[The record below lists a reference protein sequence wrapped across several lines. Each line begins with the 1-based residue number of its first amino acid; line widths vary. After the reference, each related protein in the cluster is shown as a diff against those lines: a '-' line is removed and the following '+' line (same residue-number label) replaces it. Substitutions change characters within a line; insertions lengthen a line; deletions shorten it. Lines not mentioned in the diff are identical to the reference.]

1 VRRTTCLILFCVAI
15 PCSGLA
21 QARQLC
27 SDAWLR
33 PPAAPAPA
41 DNAVTPERIALG
53 RMLFFDTR
61 LSAKQSISCAS
72 CHNPALAWT
81 DGRATA
87 VGHDGKIL
95 PRATPTIL
103 NAAFNGL
110 QMWDGRKATLEEQA
124 LGPFGADEQNLPL
137 EELERRVLSN
147 SGYRALFDRAYP
159 DEGVTRATIA
169 KAIASF
175 ERTVLSTESPFDRW
189 CAGDAAAISAA
200 AQRGFEL
207 FQGRAQCT
215 LCHQGFNF
223 TDDGFHNVGLAPRG
237 GSEDLGRFNQVPIA
251 AARGA
256 FKTPTLRDVALT
268 APYMHDGRYAT
279 LEEVIDHYDRGGD
292 VANSSP
298 NMKPLNLSAD
308 QKRDLSEFLRS
319 LTGAEM
325 TVAVPRL
332 PQSNPAARAE

>member
-1 VRRTTCLILFCVAI
+1 MSRTTCFVLFWVMVLRC
-15 PCSGLA
+15 GLA
-21 QARQLC
+21 QAGPRC
-27 SDAWLR
+27 GDVWLR
-33 PPAAPAPA
+33 PLAPPAPA
-41 DNAVTPERIALG
+41 DNAVTPERVALG

-61 LSAKQSISCAS
+61 LSAKQSMSCAS
-72 CHNPALAWT
+72 CHNPALAWS

-87 VGHDGKIL
+87 VGHDGKVL

-110 QMWDGRKATLEEQA
+110 QMWDGRKATLEDQA

-137 EELERRVLSN
+137 EELERRVQSMP
-147 SGYRALFDRAYP
+147 GYRALFDQSYP
-159 DEGVTRATIA
+159 GEGVTRATIA

-175 ERTVLSTESPFDRW
+175 ERTVLSSESPFDRW

-200 AQRGFEL
+200 SQRGFAL
-207 FQGRAQCT
+207 FQGRAQCA

-223 TDDGFHNVGLAPRG
+223 SDDGFHNIGLAKRRE
-237 GSEDLGRFNQVPIA
+237 SEDLGRFSQVPIR
-251 AARGA
+251 AARGS

-292 VANSSP
+292 VKENSSP
-298 NMKPLNLSAD
+298 NMKVLSLSVD
-308 QKRDLSEFLRS
+308 EKRDLIEFLLT
-319 LTGAEM
+319 LTGEAM
-325 TVAVPRL
+325 NVMVPRL
-332 PQSNPAARAE
+332 PPAS